1 MPRGVSVSVVIP
13 CRNHAQYLRAAL
25 VSVAAQTVVP
35 SETIVVDDGSTDD
48 TAAVAS
54 RAGATVLRQ
63 AGLGVNAA
71 RNAGLR
77 HASGERVIFLD
88 ADDELE
94 ASAVGTG
101 VDVLARHPDA
111 WMVARFCQ
119 LIDELGR
126 PLPTNVTVPAS
137 GDLYAEWLQRNLV
150 WTPGAAMFRRAP
162 LLALGGFP
170 LEGGPASDYAVYLS
184 LARLGRVVLDPRF
197 AVRYR
202 QHDTNMSRDP
212 VHMLRAVL
220 GVLDRER
227 RHAPGAYARHFRP
240 ARRTWCTFYG
250 EQIIQQLRSD
260 ARAGRVGAPQLA
272 AAALLLRE
280 CRGLVVRHLGRKLT
294 RVAGGH
300 PPSPIEPGRFA
311 SAPALAG
318 TQEPVEARR

>member
-1 MPRGVSVSVVIP
+1 MPRGLPVSVVIP

-25 VSVAAQTVVP
+25 ASVRAQDAGSV
-35 SETIVVDDGSTDD
+35 ETIVIDDGSTDD

-77 HASGERVIFLD
+77 HASSAYVVFLD

-94 ASAVGTG
+94 SQALVTG
-101 VDVLARHPDA
+101 IDVLERHPDA
-111 WMVARFCQ
+111 WMAARFCQ
-119 LIDELGR
+119 LIDEEGR

-137 GDLYAEWLQRNLV
+137 TDLYAEWLQRNLV
-150 WTPGAAMFRRAP
+150 WTPGAAVFRRAP

-170 LEGGPASDYAVYLS
+170 LAGGAASDYAVYLQM
-184 LARLGRVVLDPRF
+184 ARLGRVVFDPRF

-212 VHMLRAVL
+212 VHMLQAVL
-220 GVLDRER
+220 GVLRREQ
-227 RHAPGAYARHFRP
+227 RHAPHAYAGHFGP

-250 EQIIQQLRSD
+250 EQIIQQLRAD
-260 ARAGRVGAPQLA
+260 TRAGRMGAPQMA
-272 AAALLLRE
+272 AVALMLRE
-280 CRGLVVRHLGRKLT
+280 CRGLMLRHLARKLT

-300 PPSPIEPGRFA
+300 PPSPIEPGR
-311 SAPALAG
+311 LAAG
-318 TQEPVEARR
+318 AELPSPVESAEVRR